1 MTMADE
7 VKDRSAWRVFG
18 LTMAACFLALSLWP
32 LVSGR
37 NPHLWGLVLAAVL
50 AALALLAPALLRH
63 PHRYW
68 LRLGD
73 LLHRIVSPIMLAI
86 VYFLVMT
93 PISLL
98 MRATGRSFLSAQRN
112 GGHGKD
118 THWISRE
125 PPGPAPDSLK
135 KQY

>member
-1 MTMADE
+1 MTMANE

-18 LTMAACFLALSLWP
+18 LTMAAFLFALSVWP

-37 NPHLWGLVLAAVL
+37 NPHLWGVVLAAVL
-50 AALALLAPALLRH
+50 AALALLAPALLRY

-98 MRATGRSFLSAQRN
+98 MRATGRSFLPKERN
-112 GGHGKD
+112 GGQGKD
-118 THWISRE
+118 THWISRD

-135 KQY
+135 NQY